1 MPEFTYAATNRQ
13 GKSEEGVLSAESESA
28 AREAL
33 RGRGLIPIKIAAQ
46 SAEFSF
52 SFNLRGKPKLNSL
65 SNFCRQMSIILRAG
79 MPILRGL
86 EIMQRETSDLVMR
99 DEIKRMHREVLTG
112 RSLSEAMGSEESRI
126 PSLLAL
132 MVNTGEAS
140 GTLDMIFKNLGDY
153 YEQEYTIQK
162 KVRGAMV
169 YPIVLGF
176 VCVGLLFFVF
186 QFLMPQIETLMAS
199 SGAQLPAITQ
209 GIIDFGKFFRANLV
223 VIIVGLGAVV
233 VGIKYYLST
242 PEGRLF
248 KDQILFKLPIFGKLA
263 VTSATARMA
272 RTAGVVVKG
281 GIPWIV
287 GLRLVRQNIDNALGE
302 RAVDAAI
309 DGVQRGESLAYNL
322 GQEGFF
328 DEMAIHLMRL
338 GEETG
343 NMEEML
349 DEMVVNYE
357 REVQNGI
364 TTLLSLVEPVML
376 LFMGVVIGGI
386 VVASILPLFD
396 LIGKIK
402 H

>member
-1 MPEFTYAATNRQ
+1 MPEYTFTATNRD
-13 GKSEEGVLSAESESA
+13 GKSESGVMTAESEAA

-33 RGRGLIPIKIAAQ
+33 RGRGMIPIKVAPQ
-46 SAEFSF
+46 NAEFTF

-112 RSLSEAMGSEESRI
+112 RSLSEAMASEESRI
-126 PSLLAL
+126 PPLLAW

-140 GTLDMIFKNLGDY
+140 GTLDMILRNLGDY

-169 YPIVLGF
+169 YPIILGL
-176 VCVGLLFFVF
+176 VSVGLLFFVF

-199 SGAQLPAITQ
+199 SGAQLPAITLA
-209 GIIDFGKFFRANLV
+209 IINFGKFFRANLV
-223 VIIVGLGAVV
+223 MIIIGLGALIA
-233 VGIKYYLST
+233 GIKYYLST
-242 PEGRLF
+242 PEGRF
-248 KDQILFKLPIFGKLA
+248 MKDQILFKLPVFGKLA
-263 VTSATARMA
+263 VNSATARMA

-309 DGVQRGESLAYNL
+309 EGVQRGESLAYNL

-402 H
+402 R